1 MKDFDAK
8 FKNLPLPVFPQ
19 KISMNHDLDLF
30 RSLVETLLEEEKKE
44 PVLEPEAPEVLFERL
59 QIQLSEQGISD
70 QDFAQILK
78 DLILSTPRT
87 ATRKF
92 FNQLFGGRNSKATL
106 GDLLAVIL
114 NNSMYTYKVGGPM
127 VGVEKE
133 VLRQSAQLLGYPAT
147 ADGTLAPGGSM
158 TNFMAMLMARDKA
171 KASIRSRGFDGEKL
185 CLYTSKESHY
195 SIPKNAAFM
204 GVGRDHIRYV
214 ESDDYGRMRMDRLR
228 EAIARDRE
236 NGLQPFLVIGTAG
249 TTVMGAFDPMDEIAN
264 ICEAEGLWFHV
275 DGAYCGSVIFSKKYK
290 GLVKGAERADSF
302 SYNAHK
308 MLGTPLSCSLILVKD
323 KRWLYES
330 FANDADYLYQTD
342 GDDYN
347 LGKTSLQCGRRNDAL
362 KFWTLWKSVGTEG
375 LAAIVDKQFELADYA
390 LKYVQSNPDYT
401 VYSYENSLGICF
413 NYKDLPADVLCNQ
426 LYEAGELMVGYGQ
439 FKDQEFVRLVTVNAG
454 NETSDIDQFFKQM
467 EEFANK
473 IENLV

>member
-1 MKDFDAK
+1 
-8 FKNLPLPVFPQ
+8 
-19 KISMNHDLDLF
+19 MNHDLDLF
-30 RSLVETLLEEEKKE
+30 RSIVNELMNEEEKE
-44 PVLEPEAPEVLFERL
+44 PVLQPDAPEALFSKL
-59 QIQLSEQGISD
+59 NIHLSEEGISD
-70 QDFAQILK
+70 QEFGPLLK
-78 DLILSTPRT
+78 DLVLHTPRT
-87 ATRKF
+87 ATRRF

-106 GDLLAVIL
+106 GDLLAVVL

-133 VLRQSAQLLGYPAT
+133 VLKQSASLLGYPAE

-171 KASIRSRGFDGEKL
+171 QESIRANGVEGSKMT
-185 CLYTSKESHY
+185 LYTSKESHY

-204 GVGRDHIRYV
+204 GIGRDQIRYV
-214 ESDDYGRMRMDRLR
+214 ASDDQGRMRMDDLKKL
-228 EAIARDRE
+228 IAEDRQA
-236 NGLQPFLVIGTAG
+236 GFQPFLAIATAG
-249 TTVMGAFDPMDEIAN
+249 TTVMGAFDPIEEMAD
-264 ICEAEGLWFHV
+264 ICEKEGLWFHI
-275 DGAYCGSVIFSKKYK
+275 DGAYCGSVIFSDRYRH
-290 GLVKGAERADSF
+290 LVKGANRADSF

-308 MLGTPLSCSLILVKD
+308 MLGTPLSCSLILVKN

-362 KFWTLWKSVGTEG
+362 KFWSLWKSVGRRG
-375 LAAIVDKQFELADYA
+375 LAEIVDRQFELADHA
-390 LKYVQSNPDYT
+390 LQYVKSNPDYT

-413 NYKDLPADVLCNQ
+413 NYKDIPADLLCNQ

-439 FKDQEFVRLVTVNAG
+439 FHGNEFVRLVTVNAG
-454 NETSDIDQFFKQM
+454 NEKSDIDLFFQKM
-467 EEFANK
+467 EAFADK
-473 IENLV
+473 LSTSKV

>member
-1 MKDFDAK
+1 
-8 FKNLPLPVFPQ
+8 
-19 KISMNHDLDLF
+19 MNHDLDLF
-30 RSLVETLLEEEKKE
+30 RSIVNELMNEEEKE
-44 PVLEPEAPEVLFERL
+44 PVLQPEAPEALFNKL
-59 QIQLSEQGISD
+59 NIHLSEEGISD
-70 QDFAQILK
+70 QEFAPLLK
-78 DLILSTPRT
+78 DLVLHTPRT
-87 ATRKF
+87 ATRRF

-106 GDLLAVIL
+106 GDLLAVVL

-133 VLRQSAQLLGYPAT
+133 VLKQSASLLGYPAE

-171 KASIRSRGFDGEKL
+171 QESIRANGVEGSKMT
-185 CLYTSKESHY
+185 LYTSKESHY

-204 GVGRDHIRYV
+204 GIGRDQIRYV
-214 ESDDYGRMRMDRLR
+214 ASDDQGRMRMDDLKKL
-228 EAIARDRE
+228 IAEDRQA
-236 NGLQPFLVIGTAG
+236 GFQPFLAIATAG
-249 TTVMGAFDPMDEIAN
+249 TTVMGAFDPIEEMAD
-264 ICEAEGLWFHV
+264 ICEKEGIWFHI
-275 DGAYCGSVIFSKKYK
+275 DGAYCGSVIFSDRYRH
-290 GLVKGAERADSF
+290 LVKGAHRADSF

-308 MLGTPLSCSLILVKD
+308 MLGTPLSCSLILVKN

-362 KFWTLWKSVGTEG
+362 KFWSLWKSVGTRG
-375 LAAIVDKQFELADYA
+375 LAEIVDRQFELADHA
-390 LKYVQSNPDYT
+390 LQYVKSNPDYT

-413 NYKDLPADVLCNQ
+413 NYKDIPADLLCNQ

-439 FKDQEFVRLVTVNAG
+439 FHGNEFVRLVTVNAG
-454 NETSDIDQFFKQM
+454 NEKSDIDLFFQKM
-467 EEFANK
+467 EAFADK
-473 IENLV
+473 LSTSKV

>member
-1 MKDFDAK
+1 
-8 FKNLPLPVFPQ
+8 
-19 KISMNHDLDLF
+19 MNHDLDLF
-30 RSLVETLLEEEKKE
+30 RSIVNELMNEEEKE
-44 PVLEPEAPEVLFERL
+44 PVLQPEAPEALFNKL
-59 QIQLSEQGISD
+59 NIHLSEEGISD
-70 QDFAQILK
+70 QEFAPLLK
-78 DLILSTPRT
+78 DLVLHTPRT
-87 ATRKF
+87 ATRRF

-106 GDLLAVIL
+106 GDLLAVVL

-133 VLRQSAQLLGYPAT
+133 VLKQSASLLGYPAE

-171 KASIRSRGFDGEKL
+171 QESIRANGVEGSKMT
-185 CLYTSKESHY
+185 LYTSKESHY

-204 GVGRDHIRYV
+204 GIGRDQIRYV
-214 ESDDYGRMRMDRLR
+214 ASDDHGRMRMDDLKKL
-228 EAIARDRE
+228 IAEDRQA
-236 NGLQPFLVIGTAG
+236 GFQPFLAIATAG
-249 TTVMGAFDPMDEIAN
+249 TTVMGAFDPIEEMAD
-264 ICEAEGLWFHV
+264 ICEKEGLWFHI
-275 DGAYCGSVIFSKKYK
+275 DGAYCGSVIFSDRYRH
-290 GLVKGAERADSF
+290 LVKGADRADSF

-362 KFWTLWKSVGTEG
+362 KFWSLWKSVGTRG
-375 LAAIVDKQFELADYA
+375 LAEIVDRQFELADHA
-390 LKYVQSNPDYT
+390 LQYVKSNPDYT

-413 NYKDLPADVLCNQ
+413 NYKDIPADLLCNQ

-439 FKDQEFVRLVTVNAG
+439 FHGNEFVRLVTVNAG
-454 NETSDIDQFFKQM
+454 NEKSDIDLFFQKM
-467 EEFANK
+467 EAFADK
-473 IENLV
+473 LSTSKV